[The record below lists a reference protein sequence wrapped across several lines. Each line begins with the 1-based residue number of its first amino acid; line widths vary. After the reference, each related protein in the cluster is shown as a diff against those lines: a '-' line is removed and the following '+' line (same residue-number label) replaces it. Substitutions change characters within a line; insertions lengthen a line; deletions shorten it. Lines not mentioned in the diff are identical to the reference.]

1 MELGK
6 DTYVNGQKIYELKDN
21 QLTFYYK
28 DGKLKAQGPF
38 ENGMLQGKWTF
49 YRATGQLWE
58 IGHFKTISKTEAG
71 SATTGTTPSNTTKP
85 FKTAKSARSNFCK
98 KNRL

>member
-58 IGHFKTISKTEAG
+58 IGHFKDGSWIRYDRNDTIEYNETFQNGKI
-71 SATTGTTPSNTTKP
+71 
-85 FKTAKSARSNFCK
+85 CK
-98 KNRL
+98 K

>member
-1 MELGK
+1 MVLLLY
-6 DTYVNGQKIYELKDN
+6 TYVNGQKKYELKDN

-58 IGHFKTISKTEAG
+58 IGHFKNDLKDGSWIRYNRIDTIEYNETFQNGKI
-71 SATTGTTPSNTTKP
+71 
-85 FKTAKSARSNFCK
+85 CK
-98 KNRL
+98 K

>member
-58 IGHFKTISKTEAG
+58 IGHFKNDLKDGSWIRYDRNDTIEYNET
-71 SATTGTTPSNTTKP
+71 
-85 FKTAKSARSNFCK
+85 F
-98 KNRL
+98 